1 MKTLSLILL
10 MSLPCFAY
18 SQAIRPFKLIDIGT
32 GVSFNRVAG
41 DAETY
46 TNTTSY
52 NLSVN
57 YNPDPYLN
65 FITEFS
71 LGELA
76 GGDEKNTLSG
86 RQFQNAFKS
95 IAFRGQIQLGYLTTG
110 RQNETLRAMRD
121 LYVGAGVGLI
131 ANDIKSINRQSILVP
146 EYVTTGANNSTEVF
160 FPLRVGYELKIKNS
174 FKDTFCKLDFGY
186 QYNLGLG
193 DNIDGFQAGKLKDN
207 FAQLFVG
214 LKLCAF
220 GRTWGYTY

>member
-1 MKTLSLILL
+1 LKTLSLILL

-76 GGDEKNTLSG
+76 GGSVETISE

-95 IAFRGQIQLGYLTTG
+95 IAFRGQVQLGYLTTG
-110 RQNETLRAMRD
+110 RQNETLRSLRD
-121 LYVGAGVGLI
+121 LYIGAGIGVI
-131 ANDIKSINRQSILVP
+131 ANDIKKINRTSVQASG
-146 EYVTTGANNSTEVF
+146 YTTNGVDNSTEIY
-160 FPLRVGYELKIKNS
+160 FPFRIGYELKIKNS

-186 QYNLGLG
+186 QYNLGMG
-193 DNIDGFQAGKLKDN
+193 DNIDGFQAGKLNDN

-214 LKLCAF
+214 LKVCAF